1 MTTTLPSPL
10 RVRSHVPLVG
20 REPELTA
27 LRAGLPGAEATL
39 SAVLLAGE
47 PGSGKSRLVRE
58 LAARA
63 AEGGV
68 RVIYGACDSEVAAPY
83 GPFAQALGQL
93 AAPADPLAGAF
104 TRTPPLGEDVSRG
117 ASGDPDAERL
127 RLHRAAAAALA
138 SAAASAPLLV
148 VLEDVH
154 WADGASAALLRSLV
168 REPPSERILIV
179 ATYRDATA
187 DVGPDL
193 AAVVGELRRSEP
205 VLHMRLAGLSVG
217 EIDRWIRHAAS
228 LGEAGD
234 LGDLPAGL
242 AALTGGNPFLLGE
255 VWRTLQETGALTVAE
270 GRVTIGRP
278 LESIASPEGVRDV
291 VAGRLGRLV
300 PGTRAVLECAA
311 VAGPEFRVDVLDAAL
326 SPVGG
331 SAPVDLS
338 GALAAAESLAMI
350 EPASPPGVA
359 YRFAHELVRRA
370 VVDRMPTPRRA
381 ELHLRVAEA
390 LEALGSAGA
399 ADLAHHFTA
408 AAGVGGRER
417 AVEYGVAA
425 AREAAAAAAHE
436 AAAEHLARVVD
447 LVPPGPERAEL
458 VLELGAEQ
466 TRAGDL
472 AAALDTFSTAAGLAR
487 AQGDAGLL
495 ARAAIGFE
503 EACWRPGIADAGAVE
518 LLREAEGALPGPADG
533 LRARVRT
540 GLSRAL
546 AYQGHYGHAAEIAAE
561 AVAEARSEGT
571 EKILA
576 QALIGTFFASGGR
589 AAAEVAE
596 ALAEAREIAGRT
608 GDRELAIEAATWR
621 VVVLTR
627 LGDTAGAHEELDGFR
642 RAGEA
647 AGLPFALH
655 VAAQFEASLALA
667 EGRLDDAETNAE
679 LSLRWGELLRARD
692 VSGSHGIQMFNL
704 RREQGRLGE
713 LAPVAR
719 LLAAGAD
726 SAWRPG
732 LVALLAETGFRDEA
746 RAELGSLI
754 RSALPSLTDGGVATA
769 GLAYLTEAA
778 FALDDRE
785 AALALRPILADRGG
799 EVLMVGN
806 LVACLGSAD
815 RLVGMLAATAGELDA
830 AVEHL
835 ERGIARDAEL
845 GFRTWVA
852 WGAHALART
861 LLERRA
867 AGDRERATT
876 LDERAAEVAGS
887 LGLAALVTR
896 IGAAPPP
903 VAAPAPDDLSPREL
917 VVLRL
922 IAAGRSNREIG
933 VELVISEHTAA
944 NHVRSILRKTGSANR
959 TEAADYAHRRKLV
972 NI

>member
-1 MTTTLPSPL
+1 ML
-10 RVRSHVPLVG
+10 
-20 REPELTA
+20 
-27 LRAGLPGAEATL
+27 
-39 SAVLLAGE
+39 
-47 PGSGKSRLVRE
+47 
-58 LAARA
+58 
-63 AEGGV
+63 
-68 RVIYGACDSEVAAPY
+68 
-83 GPFAQALGQL
+83 
-93 AAPADPLAGAF
+93 
-104 TRTPPLGEDVSRG
+104 
-117 ASGDPDAERL
+117 
-127 RLHRAAAAALA
+127 
-138 SAAASAPLLV
+138 
-148 VLEDVH
+148 VLEDLH
-154 WADGASAALLRSLV
+154 WADGASVALLRSLV
-168 REPPSERILIV
+168 RDPPSERLLIV
-179 ATYRDATA
+179 ATYRDAAA
-187 DVGPDL
+187 DVGPEL
-193 AAVVGELRRSEP
+193 AAVVGELRRSEA

-217 EIDRWIRHAAS
+217 EIGRWIHHAAGLS
-228 LGEAGD
+228 DAAD
-234 LGDLPAGL
+234 VGDLPAGL

-255 VWRTLQETGALTVAE
+255 VWRTLQETGALTVAAD
-270 GRVTIGRP
+270 RVSIERP
-278 LESIASPEGVRDV
+278 LASVASPEGVRDV
-291 VAGRLGRLV
+291 VAGRLGRL
-300 PGTRAVLECAA
+300 PSDTRAVLECAA
-311 VAGPEFRVDVLDAAL
+311 VAGPEFRVNVLDVAL
-326 SPVGG
+326 SPGPAGG
-331 SAPVDLS
+331 SAPVDLPA
-338 GALAAAESLAMI
+338 ALVAAEALAMI
-350 EPASPPGVA
+350 EPTSPAGIA

-390 LEALGSAGA
+390 LEALGAAGA

-408 AAGVGGRER
+408 AAAVGGRER

-425 AREAAAAAAHE
+425 ARAAATAAAHE
-436 AAAEHLARVVD
+436 AAAEHLAQVVN
-447 LVPPGPERAEL
+447 LVSPGPEHAEL
-458 VLELGAEQ
+458 TLELGAEQ

-472 AAALDTFSTAAGLAR
+472 AAALDTFSAAAGLAR
-487 AQGDAGLL
+487 AEGDADLL

-503 EACWRPGIADAGAVE
+503 GACWRPGIADAGAVE
-518 LLREAEGALPGPADG
+518 LLREAEAALLGPGG
-533 LRARVRT
+533 GVRARVRS
-540 GLSRAL
+540 GLARAL
-546 AYQGHYGHAAEIAAE
+546 AYQGHYGRAAEIASE
-561 AVAEARSEGT
+561 AVAEARSEGS

-576 QALIGTFFASGGR
+576 EALIGTFFASGGR
-589 AAAEVAE
+589 AAGDVAE
-596 ALAEAREIAGRT
+596 ALAEARDIADRT

-627 LGDTAGAHEELDGFR
+627 LGDTAAAHRQLDELR
-642 RAGEA
+642 RAAEA
-647 AGLPFALH
+647 AVLPFALH

-667 EGRLDDAETNAE
+667 EGRLDDAEANVE
-679 LSLRWGELLRARD
+679 LSRRWGELLRARD

-861 LLERRA
+861 LRERRA
-867 AGDRERATT
+867 AGDRERAAT

-933 VELVISEHTAA
+933 VELVISEHTVA
-944 NHVRSILRKTGSANR
+944 NHVRSILRKTGCANR
-959 TEAADYAHRRKLV
+959 TEAADYAHRRGLV
-972 NI
+972 DIR